1 MRRKA
6 LLPLFFAAL
15 LVTTVAQT
23 PLPTPDTSESKQQPG
38 SGLKLLSRPV
48 VTIDSSNGGTT
59 QIELTAGADGDY
71 SVRCDNFKSSTT
83 QQFLNAGVNF
93 SGPSITTPGFVAT
106 THLTKN
112 ARWLLKVD
120 VSNFLEAGEATANLV
135 DGNGAILGQ
144 LTAVRTQFPFG
155 VKLDTA
161 NPEKPELS
169 LTRGQKPTITLRN
182 DDAFSYPVRY
192 QLSIDG
198 VPTAEG
204 RLELPPSG
212 TQSFNF
218 DAPGEWFSGPLRGIF
233 KSDERSG
240 RLALSYDGANLSQKS
255 FLPAKSIPVNFHL
268 NYWSG
273 WVPETVGTLILLLV
287 LALGGVTSLLVSCG
301 IPNKLRQVQM
311 REKVHSLERRIR
323 SISPSVDSRLRVLLR
338 LERKKLN
345 DLLRT
350 KRIWGRQMLTDPLLL
365 IPEWALPDFADTL
378 AAAAAGITKLE
389 TRVDLAEQLDRLR
402 HDLEGEVNELPPTI
416 IDQVNSNLQET
427 ADRARK
433 PQLTAE
439 EITLAKSL
447 LDKAE
452 KLMKDWAQDSTFATA
467 ISSRLKRGRTLLGVG
482 SNDPNRLEESEV
494 CKRFKLGMPN
504 TFQLLN
510 DDSLLD
516 PAKILTDDYEYLDTA
531 TTKLELAAEYIRFF
545 QGLTASRQAE
555 LDPREKL
562 LRDALAK
569 DSWQSLKCAHT
580 YVREVRS
587 GIYPEDLRAE
597 LLTING
603 NNGDGKVSIELD
615 QQPVTQAEPL
625 ELYVQFHNR
634 FLRCVPALDEWTPFW
649 TFKNNAPDA
658 PELHEKWW
666 TVWHY
671 FDHPG
676 NHEIKVYFEGADGK
690 SISDETGAKLCV
702 SKTVEV
708 LPQPQSDTREKLR
721 AEIMKL
727 GIALFVALIALLGGA
742 QEQLAKLNVVQ
753 GLLAVFVMGFGANV
767 VKDLITQQSQ
777 PAKEPS

>member
-1 MRRKA
+1 MRRYA

-15 LVTTVAQT
+15 LLTTAAQT
-23 PLPTPDTSESKQQPG
+23 PAPSPNTSESPQTG
-38 SGLKLLSRPV
+38 TGLKLLSRPI

-59 QIELTAGADGDY
+59 QLELTAGADGDY
-71 SVRCDNFKSSTT
+71 SVRCDNFKSSVT

-93 SGPSITTPGFVAT
+93 SGPSIPTPGFVAT
-106 THLTKN
+106 THLKKN
-112 ARWLLKVD
+112 DRWLLKVE
-120 VSNFLEAGEATANLV
+120 VSNFLEAGEAKANLV
-135 DGNGAILGQ
+135 DGTGAILGE

-155 VKLDTA
+155 VKLETS

-169 LTRGQKPTITLRN
+169 LTRGQKPTITLHN

-198 VPTAEG
+198 IPTAEG
-204 RLELPPSG
+204 RLELPPNG

-218 DAPGEWFSGPLRGIF
+218 EAPDAWFSGPFRGIF

-240 RLALSYDGANLSQKS
+240 RLALSYDPANLSQKS
-255 FLPAKSIPVNFHL
+255 YLPAKSIPVTFHL
-268 NYWSG
+268 NYWSD
-273 WVPETVGTLILLLV
+273 WVPEIFGTAILLAVLIL
-287 LALGGVTSLLVSCG
+287 GGLTSLLVSCG

-311 REKVHSLERRIR
+311 REQVLALERRIR

-338 LERKKLN
+338 LERKKLEE
-345 DLLRT
+345 LVRT
-350 KRIWGRQMLTDPLLL
+350 KRTWGKQILTDPLLL

-378 AAAAAGITKLE
+378 ADAAVGITKLE
-389 TRVDLAEQLDRLR
+389 TRVDLSERLDTLR
-402 HDLEGEVNELPPTI
+402 HDLEGELDQLPPTI
-416 IDQVNSNLQET
+416 IDQVSSNLQET

-439 EITLAKSL
+439 ELTLAKSL

-452 KLMKDWAQDSTFATA
+452 KLMKDWEQDPSFATA
-467 ISSRLKRGRTLLGVG
+467 ISSRLKRGRELLGVG
-482 SNDPNRLEESEV
+482 KDDPNRLEETEV
-494 CKRFKLGMPN
+494 CKRFKMGMSN
-504 TFQLLN
+504 TFQLLDN
-510 DDSLLD
+510 QALLD
-516 PAKILTDDYEYLDTA
+516 PANIVTDDYEYLDTA
-531 TTKLELAAEYIRFF
+531 TTKLELTVEYIRFF
-545 QGLTASRQAE
+545 QGLSASRQAE

-587 GIYPEDLRAE
+587 GIYPDDLRAE
-597 LLTING
+597 LLTVNG
-603 NNGDGKVSIELD
+603 NNGGGKVSIELD

-634 FLRCVPALDEWTPFW
+634 SLRCVPALDEWTPFW

-676 NHEIKVYFEGADGK
+676 DHQIEVHFEGADGK
-690 SISDETGAKLCV
+690 SISDDAGAKLSV
-702 SKTVEV
+702 SKTVKV
-708 LPQPQSDTREKLR
+708 LPQRQSDTREKLR
-721 AEIMKL
+721 AEILKL

-767 VKDLITQQSQ
+767 VKDLITQKSQ